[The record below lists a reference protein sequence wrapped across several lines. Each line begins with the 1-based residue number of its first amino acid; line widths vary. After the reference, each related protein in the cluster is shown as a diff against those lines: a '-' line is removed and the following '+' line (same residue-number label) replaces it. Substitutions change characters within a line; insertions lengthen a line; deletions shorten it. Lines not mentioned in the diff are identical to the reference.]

1 MNKVMSVTEKRRLSE
16 FAHAL
21 VTRARSQPQGETS
34 SELPP
39 LTFTGG
45 VSTMDSLL
53 LHLTEQRNYLLKF
66 SAQVSAQITTLSATI
81 DRLSSEIAKIGGEV
95 DGLRRE
101 RETLQQAVEDA
112 KQEMNDVAEAVVA
125 GVTQQFEQ
133 QMKVFEP
140 LARSSSS
147 STAQETSRQ

>member
-1 MNKVMSVTEKRRLSE
+1 MNKVISVTEKRRLSE

-21 VTRARSQPQGETS
+21 VTRARTQPQSETS

-39 LTFTGG
+39 LSFTGS

-53 LHLTEQRNYLLKF
+53 FHLTEQRNYLLKF
-66 SAQVSAQITTLSATI
+66 SAQISAQITTLASTI
-81 DRLSSEIAKIGGEV
+81 DRLSTEIAKVGGEV

-101 RETLQQAVEDA
+101 RETLLQALDDA
-112 KQEMNDVAEAVVA
+112 KQEVGDVADAVVA

-140 LARSSSS
+140 LTRSGS
-147 STAQETSRQ
+147 STDKGRSVG

>member
-1 MNKVMSVTEKRRLSE
+1 MNKVISVTEKRRLSE

-21 VTRARSQPQGETS
+21 VTRARAQAESETS

-39 LTFTGG
+39 LSFTGS

-66 SAQVSAQITTLSATI
+66 SAQISAQVTTLSSTI
-81 DRLSSEIAKIGGEV
+81 DRLSTEIAKVAGEV

-101 RETLQQAVEDA
+101 RTTLQQALEEA
-112 KQEMNDVAEAVVA
+112 KQEVSDVAEAVVV
-125 GVTQQFEQ
+125 GVTQQLEQ
-133 QMKVFEP
+133 HMKVFEP
-140 LARSSSS
+140 LTRSDSSAERKAS
-147 STAQETSRQ
+147 GG

>member
-16 FAHAL
+16 FAHSL
-21 VTRARSQPQGETS
+21 VTRARTQVQSDTS

-39 LTFTGG
+39 LSFTGG
-45 VSTMDSLL
+45 VSTTDALL
-53 LHLTEQRNYLLKF
+53 VHLTEQRDYLLKF
-66 SAQVSAQITTLSATI
+66 SAQISAQVTTLSSTI
-81 DRLSSEIAKIGGEV
+81 DRLSTEIAKVAGDV

-101 RETLQQAVEDA
+101 RATLQQALQDA
-112 KQEMNDVAEAVVA
+112 KQDVSDVAEAVVA

-140 LARSSSS
+140 LTRHNSPA
-147 STAQETSRQ
+147 E

>member
-1 MNKVMSVTEKRRLSE
+1 MNKVISVTEKRRLSE

-21 VTRARSQPQGETS
+21 VTRARSQPQSETS

-39 LTFTGG
+39 LTFTSG

-53 LHLTEQRNYLLKF
+53 LHLTEQRNYILKF
-66 SAQVSAQITTLSATI
+66 SAQISAQILTLSSTI
-81 DRLSSEIAKIGGEV
+81 DRLSTEVAKVAGEV

-101 RETLQQAVEDA
+101 RETLQQALEDA

-125 GVTQQFEQ
+125 GVTQQLEQ
-133 QMKVFEP
+133 QMEVFGP
-140 LARSSSS
+140 LARAPS
-147 STAQETSRQ
+147 STETEASGL